1 MAPDEGVL
9 RRSLTRAQRAL
20 AWTPPTTTEVVVV
33 FKAGLAAGISYS
45 VAKLVTGVPNPILAP
60 ATTIVVVHAT
70 VWSSVRSATQRS
82 IAVAAGVIVALAIGD
97 AIVLNGL
104 TVAILV
110 TISLGISVLLLRFT
124 GGSANQLPITVLLV
138 LAVVSNGKTSYGLG
152 RAVDTLIGAAIG
164 GFVSLVLPA
173 SRLQDARETLGR
185 LASATAVS
193 LQMMSDG
200 VRRTWS
206 QKDASEWN
214 ERAQR
219 TRYRLAR
226 QAVDAVGAGERAAK
240 WNHRDRRHLGQLA
253 QYQEMASR
261 LERVSISVSEIA
273 RGLDQ
278 TACRRTDAHPSMAR
292 LSALLDALADA
303 VRTFGR
309 ELDDPTDRGPLLA
322 ALGEVRE
329 RRENCEVGATRRARL
344 AVDAGNQNVDD
355 PAAEEW
361 LDYGNVLLQADWIVA
376 DLTS

>member
-1 MAPDEGVL
+1 MREDGVFH
-9 RRSLTRAQRAL
+9 RTVVRSQRIV
-20 AWTPPTTTEVVVV
+20 AWTPPTTTEVIVV

-70 VWSSVRSATQRS
+70 VWSSVRSAVQRS

-97 AIVLNGL
+97 AVPLNGL
-104 TVAILV
+104 SIAILV
-110 TISLGISVLLLRFT
+110 TFSLGISVLLLRFT
-124 GGSANQLPITVLLV
+124 GGSANQLPITLLLV
-138 LAVVSNGKTSYGLG
+138 LGVVSSGKTSYALG

-164 GFVSLVLPA
+164 GLVSLALPA
-173 SRLQDARETLGR
+173 SRLQDARETIAR

-200 VRRTWS
+200 LRRPWS
-206 QKDASEWN
+206 QQDASEWN

-219 TRYRLAR
+219 ARYRLAR
-226 QAVDAVGAGERAAK
+226 QAVDAVGAGEQAAK
-240 WNHRDRRHLGQLA
+240 WNHRDRRHLGQLG

-278 TACRRTDAHPSMAR
+278 TANRVSGAHPPMAR

-303 VRTFGR
+303 VRTYGH
-309 ELDDPTDRGPLLA
+309 ELDDPSDRGPLLA
-322 ALGEVRE
+322 ALREVRD

-344 AVDAGNQNVDD
+344 AVDASDQQPPD